1 MSISNLQKMQRKLRE
16 QGRKVKTA
24 AAELALLTKT
34 KKEVDEVE
42 ALWKGMSEYV
52 AQRKELFN
60 MHLQSLKSMA
70 AILEEPS
77 VVDITTLHNLSFC
90 KMSF

>member
-1 MSISNLQKMQRKLRE
+1 
-16 QGRKVKTA
+16 
-24 AAELALLTKT
+24 
-34 KKEVDEVE
+34 
-42 ALWKGMSEYV
+42 
-52 AQRKELFN
+52 